1 MTVQMPPDGEWHPL
15 DRDRNPIP
23 GDPDKVREY
32 AHYFQQTHDQI
43 SQHNSTFR
51 GWKAA
56 DAEWEGEAAKAYDDK
71 MKDLPD
77 KLEKVAKRFGGIAEA
92 LNAYHP
98 KLDAAQAKALGAL
111 NRARA
116 AVQSRNETDRR
127 YPKAQA
133 KPAGQ
138 PETEQDKADAKNR
151 QAGLDHADSEL
162 RAAKATLHEAESDR
176 DSAADEAAG
185 RIVDV
190 CDDDLKNPSG
200 WKAFLEGL
208 RKVLNV
214 ISTVANALATVFGV
228 LALVFCWVP
237 GLNAILGGLALAF
250 SVVALAAD
258 LALLAYGDKSGW
270 DILVDALGV
279 LPFGKIAKVA
289 GLAKLGRAG
298 RLIRAASGRSP
309 ARLASALS
317 EAKGME
323 RAFKMSEGLKGF
335 AKGLNPRTMVN
346 DFREGVTEFR
356 NFKNVSATGNA
367 FEKFGQKLADPAH
380 GFKASEF
387 GRMFDATSSV
397 AETAARRAP
406 QLNVGNWGSKAVY
419 GTGLGADVLQSYEGV
434 RNDDWFPGGL
444 KGGGGAGSITKVV
457 TGDLGTSPA
466 TGSDYAAWH
475 ASR

>member
-1 MTVQMPPDGEWHPL
+1 MPPDGEWYPL

-32 AHYFQQTHDQI
+32 ASYFQQTHDRI
-43 SQHNSTFR
+43 TQHNSTFR

-56 DAEWEGEAAKAYDDK
+56 DAEWEGEAAKAYDNK
-71 MKDLPD
+71 MTDLPE
-77 KLEKVAKRFGGIAEA
+77 KLDKVAKRFGGIAEA
-92 LNAYHP
+92 LNAYYP
-98 KLDAAQAKALGAL
+98 KLDAAQSKALGAL

-116 AVQSRNETDRR
+116 AVQSRNETNRK
-127 YPKAQA
+127 YPATQA

-138 PETEQDKADAKNR
+138 PDTEQDKTNAKNR

-162 RAAKATLHEAESDR
+162 RGAKQTLQEAESDR
-176 DSAADEAAG
+176 DNAANEAAG

-200 WKAFLEGL
+200 WKAFLDGL

-250 SVVALAAD
+250 SVIALVAD
-258 LALLAYGDKSGW
+258 LGLLAYGDKNGW

-317 EAKGME
+317 EARGME
-323 RAFKMSEGLKGF
+323 RGFKLSEGLKGF
-335 AKGLNPRTMVN
+335 AKGLNPREMVG
-346 DFREGVTEFR
+346 DFTKGIDDFK
-356 NFKNVSATGNA
+356 NFKNVSATGNV
-367 FEKFGQKLADPAH
+367 FQRFGQRLGDADH
-380 GFKASEF
+380 GFRNSEF
-387 GRMFDATSSV
+387 GQMFKAGSSV

-406 QLNVGNWGSKAVY
+406 QLDVGNWGSKAVY
-419 GTGLGADVLQSYEGV
+419 GTGLGTDVLQSYEGV
-434 RNDDWFPGGL
+434 RNDDWPPGGL
-444 KGGGGAGSITKVV
+444 KGGGGAGSIQTVS
-457 TGDLGTSPA
+457 TWNWDLSPK
-466 TGSDYAAWH
+466 SDDYKAWYT
-475 ASR
+475 AR